1 MSGWLVTC
9 LNKLLET
16 LDLLYVT
23 VHLGCVCVW
32 GGGAAEVRRDEV
44 LPSMG
49 ILREGIP
56 APEFTSP
63 MRPKRN
69 KMH

>member
-9 LNKLLET
+9 LNKFLET
-16 LDLLYVT
+16 RDLLYVT
-23 VHLGCVCVW
+23 VHLGCVW
-32 GGGAAEVRRDEV
+32 GAAQVRRDEV
-44 LPSMG
+44 LHLMG

-56 APEFTSP
+56 APTFTSP